1 MKLHRSSALV
11 FVAFFR
17 EPLRFS
23 SDFGR
28 KYNMLMTVLRGDL
41 AIRQSKILIRL
52 FKTMKDFIIERE
64 DLIGYNDVAKL
75 AIQTSQN

>member
-1 MKLHRSSALV
+1 
-11 FVAFFR
+11 
-17 EPLRFS
+17 
-23 SDFGR
+23 
-28 KYNMLMTVLRGDL
+28 MLMTVLRGDL